1 MKRRRFDFFLKK
13 KEKKKRI
20 KRFVLTKM
28 KLFRFM
34 SVRLISQLNAVR
46 FDKSVK
52 VRFGSV
58 SGL

>member
-58 SGL
+58 SGQ